1 MDNTTNMA
9 GAFGMPGM
17 GLEAL
22 FTPKVALSYLRVS
35 RLSQAQRGGGDDEGF
50 SIPAQR
56 EANKKKAAT
65 MGAVVIKEFV
75 DRGISA
81 KAVNRKDLQAWPAI
95 AKTTRTS
102 TASCGSTVFALCPP
116 WKASTN
122 PRRACS
128 STASWLPSQSFTP
141 ATSLQRF

>member
-1 MDNTTNMA
+1 MDNNTGNMA

-17 GLEAL
+17 GFEAL

-56 EANKKKAAT
+56 EANKKKAAS

-81 KAVNRKDLQAWPAI
+81 KAANRKDLQDMLDFI
-95 AKTTRTS
+95 RDYSKS
-102 TASCGSTVFALCPP
+102 T
-116 WKASTN
+116 
-122 PRRACS
+122 
-128 STASWLPSQSFTP
+128 
-141 ATSLQRF
+141 